1 VYRHAVG
8 LLLLIV
14 ASRAGAAGFPF
25 GTAHV
30 VVDSVNAA
38 VEVNSYSYDSGPVL
52 DTVVVRMTVV
62 SGNLQPSFDINS
74 PGHGGGGLSQGIG
87 PVTEIFGMF
96 TVPSATY
103 NVQIGATIGPYGSGT
118 YRLYFQ
124 SFHDPQGATPI
135 AYGQTLPGNLAEPGQ
150 LDTWIFQGEAGDQYQ
165 VQTTRTSGL
174 VNPLP
179 RAFNGS
185 PNSGTLAQSV
195 SCSGADPTDD
205 SAQITFTCTLTETGT
220 FVLIV
225 GDTND
230 TGTPAIDPTETG
242 GYTLALTCLD
252 GPCTTATSSTTTS
265 TTSTT
270 VGGGSTTTTSTTLAV
285 TTEQVVD
292 GAHLVLTANAS
303 KPTKRKLL
311 VVSKDPDVGLGAG
324 NGSADDPRA
333 SGAQLRVTTAAGD
346 GFDDT
351 YDLAAVHWKTIGQPG
366 QNKGYR
372 YAFKSGAPIK
382 AAVVKPKLVKIVAN
396 GAALAHTLAASP
408 NPVQIVLT
416 MGGVRYCASFGG
428 TVKFKAG
435 KSYDAKASAAPAGC
449 P

>member
-1 VYRHAVG
+1 MDQEAAMYRYAIG
-8 LLLLIV
+8 LLLLTV
-14 ASRAGAAGFPF
+14 ASRASAAGFPF
-25 GTAHV
+25 GTANV

-38 VEVNSYSYDSGPVL
+38 VEVNSYSYDSGPIL

-74 PGHGGGGLSQGIG
+74 PGHGGGGFAQGIG

-96 TVPSATY
+96 TVASVTY
-103 NVQIGATIGPYGSGT
+103 NVQIDATIGPYGSGT

-185 PNSGTLAQSV
+185 PNTGTLAQSV

-230 TGTPAIDPTETG
+230 TGTVAIDPTETG
-242 GYTLALTCLD
+242 GYTLSLTCLD

-270 VGGGSTTTTSTTLAV
+270 
-285 TTEQVVD
+285 
-292 GAHLVLTANAS
+292 
-303 KPTKRKLL
+303 
-311 VVSKDPDVGLGAG
+311 
-324 NGSADDPRA
+324 
-333 SGAQLRVTTAAGD
+333 AGD

-351 YDLAAVHWKTIGQPG
+351 YDLPAVHWKTIGQSG
-366 QNKGYR
+366 QNKGYH
-372 YAFKSGAPIK
+372 YALKGGAPIK
-382 AAVVKPKLVKIVAN
+382 VAVVKPKLVKIVAN

-435 KSYDAKASAAPAGC
+435 KSYDAKASAAPASC